1 MKKSIS
7 FLTIALAGML
17 FITSCQKHHKGTHAT
32 QTINATVEMNKPY
45 QFDMGNVSKREAAK
59 ITEQAKHFTV
69 SETSDVNGEGHTV
82 YNYMPAMNYTGTDEV
97 SITIAEGHH
106 GCANHDQNAC
116 GGNGGGG
123 CKHHDDDDD
132 DDDNT
137 TTYIIKINVTR
148 ATTPANPL
156 LTQNNTN

>member
-32 QTINATVEMNKPY
+32 QTINATVEMNKAY
-45 QFDMGNVSKREAAK
+45 QFDMGNVSKRETAK
-59 ITEQAKHFTV
+59 ITEQARHFTL

-82 YNYMPAMNYTGTDEV
+82 YNYLPAMNYTGTDEV

-106 GCANHDQNAC
+106 GCANHDQHAC
-116 GGNGGGG
+116 GNNN
-123 CKHHDDDDD
+123 CQHHDDDDD
-132 DDDNT
+132 DDDNS
-137 TTYIIKINVTR
+137 TTYIIKITVTR
-148 ATTPANPL
+148 SNTPTTPVLA
-156 LTQNNTN
+156 QNSVN